1 MNTIELLK
9 KIGKYK
15 IFTFNEF
22 VRLTGRSCSYCRL
35 YLHRLKKKK
44 LIFSIERGKYTL
56 FDDSIVFSSLITVP
70 SYITSLTAFRIYN
83 FTEQLPN
90 NIMIAV
96 PKSRK
101 KINFYGTDISFF
113 KIHDF
118 WGYNKLNYRGSN
130 IFIAEKEK
138 SIIDA
143 LLIKRISFDEIFK
156 AVKTKDYDV
165 DLLKRYAIKTKNK
178 SLIKRLGYLLEI
190 NGLNADELIYLID
203 NNYIPLDFNIKRR
216 KGEKNKKWRLLI
228 NTKLYDNY

>member
-1 MNTIELLK
+1 MKTIELIK
-9 KIGKYK
+9 KLERYPA
-15 IFTFNEF
+15 FTFNEF
-22 VRLTGRSCSYCRL
+22 VRMSGKSDKYCRL
-35 YLHRLKKKK
+35 FLHRLKKKN

-56 FDDSIVFSSLITVP
+56 FNDPLIFSSHIIIP

-101 KINFYGTDISFF
+101 KIRFYDIDILFF
-113 KIHDF
+113 KLRPLL
-118 WGYNKLNYRGSN
+118 GYKKMNYQGNN

-143 LLIKRISFDEIFK
+143 LLIKKISFNEIFK
-156 AVKTKDYDV
+156 AISTKEYNL
-165 DLLKRYAIKTKNK
+165 DLLKKYAIETKNK

-190 NGLNADELIYLID
+190 NGLNHHDLINHID
-203 NNYIPLDFNIKRR
+203 NNYIPLDFNIRR
-216 KGEKNKKWRLLI
+216 KGMRNRKWRLII
-228 NTKLYDNY
+228 NNTLDDKH